1 MLEGVMDFDVPVPWS
16 PEAYYLV
23 HRPSFTLDPFFHAGL
38 YYVQDPSAMV
48 VGWVFR
54 HMLEKGCAHSRV
66 LDLCAAPGGKTTDI
80 SASLGQDE
88 SPYLLVANE
97 LVHQRA
103 LALCDNVARWGD
115 PNVVVTNSDPVDF
128 KGLGSFFDIV
138 VADVPCSGEG
148 MFRKSENARNMWS
161 EDNVNLCARR
171 QRRIIADVWDSLKE
185 GGVLIYSTC
194 TLNETENDENV
205 RWIRDE
211 LGGLPIDLDFP
222 FEGPRRTEFGLL
234 MVPGEVRGEGQY
246 VAALVKGSS
255 LNKTESEDVYVPEFQ
270 FFDKND
276 EIYALPL
283 HVASDMPLLGK
294 RLKVLNAGVH
304 AFTVKGKNRIPYADL
319 ALCPILQ
326 DDDFPD
332 VALSRQDALRFLH
345 KDAIRLSAEAPEGYL
360 TVSYEGY
367 KLGFVKNLGNRANN
381 LHPAAR
387 RIMMN
392 VE

>member
-1 MLEGVMDFDVPVPWS
+1 MYDIVIIGAGVSGCAIARELSRYRAKVLVVEKEEDVCCGTSKANSAIV
-16 PEAYYLV
+16 
-23 HRPSFTLDPFFHAGL
+23 HAGF
-38 YYVQDPSAMV
+38 D
-48 VGWVFR
+48 
-54 HMLEKGCAHSRV
+54 
-66 LDLCAAPGGKTTDI
+66 AATG
-80 SASLGQDE
+80 SLM
-88 SPYLLVANE
+88 AKM
-97 LVHQRA
+97 
-103 LALCDNVARWGD
+103 NV
-115 PNVVVTNSDPVDF
+115 
-128 KGLGSFFDIV
+128 
-138 VADVPCSGEG
+138 EG
-148 MFRKSENARNMWS
+148 NRLMEQLS
-161 EDNVNLCARR
+161 
-171 QRRIIADVWDSLKE
+171 
-185 GGVLIYSTC
+185 
-194 TLNETENDENV
+194 
-205 RWIRDE
+205 
-211 LGGLPIDLDFP
+211 IDLDFP

-332 VALSRQDALRFLH
+332 VALSTQDTLRFLH
-345 KDAIRLSAEAPEGYL
+345 KDAIRLSSEAPEGYL